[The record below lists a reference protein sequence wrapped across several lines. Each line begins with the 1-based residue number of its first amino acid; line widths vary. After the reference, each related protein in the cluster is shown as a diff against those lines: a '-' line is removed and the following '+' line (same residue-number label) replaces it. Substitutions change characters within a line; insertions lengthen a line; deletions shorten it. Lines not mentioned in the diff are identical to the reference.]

1 MDEPLDEPLL
11 LADVVQE
18 CSGLTPP
25 KSVVSLSAQLCPDT
39 AQIYAAWGAFTAWVA
54 EALAEQTNVH
64 LLDFAT
70 MSLRAYTLGIV
81 IPTFVLS
88 ERFKRAYGLQQERTI
103 DAAHNIAAVRHVSCS
118 AGALAERAQMA
129 PDAAMFAVVLACAI
143 FHATVSEMPT

>member
-1 MDEPLDEPLL
+1 MDEPLLDEPLL

-103 DAAHNIAAVRHVSCS
+103 DAAHNTQPPDVAQVWNLR
-118 AGALAERAQMA
+118 GLANNSWHRV
-129 PDAAMFAVVLACAI
+129 PLK
-143 FHATVSEMPT
+143 PTPSDE